1 MATAHA
7 TDEDLLALGITKRG
21 DLICLRRFCMEKIQK
36 SESKE
41 RLKEK
46 KGLLEKVLERSK
58 SKRRFEAS
66 SGLPHKKSRGKA
78 PGGSGTKK
86 VQIGWLHYS
95 DKQKRYISVRQY
107 KGGGTRDVHVSPTAT
122 ADIIIETG
130 KELFFPDGVSTF
142 GKAEFME
149 FALANYRE
157 DTASDVVVGGAS
169 LPFTLQRYMN
179 ATKLPKAR
187 LYLA

>member
-1 MATAHA
+1 MSVVATAHA

-46 KGLLEKVLERSK
+46 KGLLEKVLERNK

-66 SGLPHKKSRGKA
+66 NGLPHKKSRGKA

-86 VQIGWLHYS
+86 YRLGGCITVTSRKGIFLL
-95 DKQKRYISVRQY
+95 DK
-107 KGGGTRDVHVSPTAT
+107 TR
-122 ADIIIETG
+122 
-130 KELFFPDGVSTF
+130 
-142 GKAEFME
+142 
-149 FALANYRE
+149 
-157 DTASDVVVGGAS
+157 VVVPETFMFH
-169 LPFTLQRYMN
+169 LLQQQ
-179 ATKLPKAR
+179 T
-187 LYLA
+187 

>member
-1 MATAHA
+1 MSIVATAHA

-78 PGGSGTKK
+78 PGASGTKK
-86 VQIGWLHYS
+86 VHIGWLHYS
-95 DKQKRYISVRQY
+95 DHQKRYISVRQN

-157 DTASDVVVGGAS
+157 DIFFFFFFEID
-169 LPFTLQRYMN
+169 
-179 ATKLPKAR
+179 
-187 LYLA
+187 